1 QPLTDL
7 LRGNN
12 KAIEL
17 DTSARHAFT
26 QVKKAIAD
34 ATLLMYQDPTA
45 PLSISVDASDTAI
58 GAVLQQLVNNEW
70 QPLAFFSRRLQVAE
84 TKYSTF
90 GRELLAMYCAIRHFR
105 HSVEG
110 REFTIFT
117 DHKPLTY
124 SLNSTSDKYSP
135 RESRQLD
142 YVSQFSSDIRHVS
155 GVNNTVADALSRIC
169 SFTQIDGIDLVKL
182 ARLQKEDIEL
192 QRATGTGQETNEARD
207 PTNNIEEAMYRHPIS
222 IGRQTSRLSIKP
234 LGRFFSPIRE
244 PSRFFYFRL
253 VMS

>member
-1 QPLTDL
+1 
-7 LRGNN
+7 
-12 KAIEL
+12 
-17 DTSARHAFT
+17 
-26 QVKKAIAD
+26 VKKAIAD

-192 QRATGTGQETNEARD
+192 QHELSKTTLQLAKKPLGATGTGQETNEARD